1 MVEFDSRLNAGWW
14 ALRIGLGVGPIIT
27 GIDKYFNKLTDWG
40 MYLSPMATKV
50 VPISPATFMHIV
62 GAVEIVAGL
71 IVLSRWTKIGAYIV
85 MLWLL
90 GIAVNLLTT
99 GMFYDL
105 AMRDVE
111 IAIGAFVLS
120 QLTAVREQAEGSKQI
135 RLAVENINKITSQVA
150 FSTKEQAAGGRQV
163 RTAVENMNKIAA
175 QVGIATKEQADGSRQ
190 IIQSVEQEPR
200 PKP

>member
-1 MVEFDSRLNAGWW
+1 MVEFDNRLNVGWW

-50 VPISPATFMHIV
+50 VPISTATFMHIV

-85 MLWLL
+85 MLWLV

-105 AMRDVE
+105 AMRDGE

-120 QLTAVREQAEGSKQI
+120 QLTAVREQATGK
-135 RLAVENINKITSQVA
+135 RMAVTTWS
-150 FSTKEQAAGGRQV
+150 S
-163 RTAVENMNKIAA
+163 
-175 QVGIATKEQADGSRQ
+175 
-190 IIQSVEQEPR
+190 
-200 PKP
+200 